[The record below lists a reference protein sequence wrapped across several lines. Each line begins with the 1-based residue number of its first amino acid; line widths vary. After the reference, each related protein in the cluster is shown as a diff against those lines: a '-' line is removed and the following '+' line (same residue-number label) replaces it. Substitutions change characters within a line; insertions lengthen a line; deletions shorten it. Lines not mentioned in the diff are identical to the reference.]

1 MIEIMTSLNKYV
13 PSVEK
18 NQECLVESIG
28 ERLHLKK
35 AQEHCL
41 LFGGDQLTAA
51 RARSAQQNVMNSDED
66 HAPEI
71 ARYNTSCRRLAHKDE
86 LTFCK

>member
-1 MIEIMTSLNKYV
+1 MKTSRSGEMIEIMTSLNKYV

-18 NQECLVESIG
+18 NQECLVESIIG

-51 RARSAQQNVMNSDED
+51 RVRSAQQNVMNNDDDHQKLLGLTPVVED
-66 HAPEI
+66 
-71 ARYNTSCRRLAHKDE
+71 
-86 LTFCK
+86 